1 MAAKRFYAEG
11 AGTTKAALFEMLKEA
26 VSLANE
32 IHEPSDLGPADTIG
46 RSILFKA
53 KDITDADAQT
63 YVNDIEILRDEYID
77 CGEEDW
83 VDARDEM
90 ELKLVDVLNS
100 RWAGKRGA

>member
-11 AGTTKAALFEMLKEA
+11 AGTTKADIFEMLE
-26 VSLANE
+26 VSIAIVNE
-32 IHEPSDLGPADTIG
+32 CRDEDTIG

-53 KDITDADAQT
+53 KDITNVDAQT
-63 YVNDIEILRDEYID
+63 YVNNIEILRDEYID